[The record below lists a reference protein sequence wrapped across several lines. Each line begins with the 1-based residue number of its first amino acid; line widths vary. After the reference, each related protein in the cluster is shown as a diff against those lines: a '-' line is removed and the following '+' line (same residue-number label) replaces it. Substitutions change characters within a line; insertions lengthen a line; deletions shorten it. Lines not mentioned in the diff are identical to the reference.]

1 MVIRRRAAPGST
13 RGDRNDSFPAVDA
26 PDEEYVGR
34 KNHPPNPKGR
44 AGERRPRRKDVD
56 SGIGG

>member
-1 MVIRRRAAPGST
+1 MDRCRDSREVLRDFSRALSALSVG
-13 RGDRNDSFPAVDA
+13 GF
-26 PDEEYVGR
+26 EEYVGR